1 MYFSLTLTSRKIII
15 ITCLNRMTISVIKT
29 AINMGPVVKRR
40 SSKKL
45 ITATVG
51 ISRRSHFLTGSRRDV
66 FVVRTSK
73 PVENLWKYG
82 LFWSRYSFVVTHSIY
97 HKPRDWGLARLA
109 LRASVALLATCRAP
123 ARIWLAVIDFQN
135 GERRRTTKSIC
146 VR

>member
-73 PVENLWKYG
+73 PVENL
-82 LFWSRYSFVVTHSIY
+82 
-97 HKPRDWGLARLA
+97 
-109 LRASVALLATCRAP
+109 
-123 ARIWLAVIDFQN
+123 
-135 GERRRTTKSIC
+135 
-146 VR
+146 